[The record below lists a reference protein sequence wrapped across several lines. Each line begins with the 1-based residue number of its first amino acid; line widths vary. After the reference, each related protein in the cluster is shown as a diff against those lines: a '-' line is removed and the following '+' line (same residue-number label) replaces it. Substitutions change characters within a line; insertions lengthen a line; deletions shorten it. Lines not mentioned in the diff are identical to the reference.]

1 MSRPTFHLFR
11 RRRNVFLAVWFGFVM
26 AALASCAG
34 NSTGAGQPAATA
46 TPGSTPSG
54 STTSSLTSSS
64 STPSSST
71 TSGSGGLTVSGGK
84 DVPVPTIDKYREQ
97 AVNTIGPSIVE
108 VKTNTGLGS
117 GVIIRPDGYVVT
129 NHHVVSGASSVT
141 VTLANGRT
149 LPATVR
155 GSDTVDDLAVLK
167 VAATKLPAASFG
179 NSAQL
184 QVGQTVLAI
193 GNPLG
198 VTHTVT
204 DGIVSALN
212 RTVSEGQG
220 GGSIAN
226 AIQTSAPINPG
237 NSGGALINLGGQV
250 IGIPTLT
257 AVDPE
262 FNAPASG
269 IGFAIPSNVVIR
281 IAGQI
286 IKYGSVK
293 HTGRAALGILVTSV
307 TPNLAAQY
315 GLPVNHGA
323 LIAGITPG
331 GGASKAGMQK
341 NDVIVKVDN
350 TNIGSESDLLDV
362 LAQHSPGD
370 TVQVSVVTQNGGHKT
385 YTVKLGE
392 LPASAR

>member
-1 MSRPTFHLFR
+1 MFR
-11 RRRNVFLAVWFGFVM
+11 RRRDVFLAVWFGFAM
-26 AALASCAG
+26 GALASCAG
-34 NSTGAGQPAATA
+34 NTLQSGRPGATA
-46 TPGSTPSG
+46 TSSVPG
-54 STTSSLTSSS
+54 LALASSS
-64 STPSSST
+64 N
-71 TSGSGGLTVSGGK
+71 
-84 DVPVPTIDKYREQ
+84 VPVPTIDKYREQ
-97 AVNTIGPSIVE
+97 AVNSVGPSIVE
-108 VKTNTGLGS
+108 VKTNAGLGS
-117 GVIIRPDGYVVT
+117 GVIIKSNGYIVT
-129 NHHVVSGASSVT
+129 NHHVVSGASSVR

-167 VAATKLPAASFG
+167 LNTSGLPAASFG
-179 NSAQL
+179 NSTQL

-237 NSGGALINLGGQV
+237 NSGGALINLAGQV
-250 IGIPTLT
+250 VGIPTLT

-269 IGFAIPSNVVIR
+269 IGFAIPSNVVTR

-286 IKYGSVK
+286 IQYGKVR
-293 HTGRAALGILVTSV
+293 HTGRAALGVLVTSV
-307 TPNLAAQY
+307 TSNLAAQY
-315 GLPVNHGA
+315 GLPVSHGT
-323 LIAGITPG
+323 LIAGVTAG
-331 GGASKAGMQK
+331 GGASKAGIQK
-341 NDVIVKVDN
+341 GDVIVKVDN

-362 LAQHSPGD
+362 LAEHSPGD
-370 TVQVSVVTQNGGHKT
+370 TVKVAVVTSGGRHRT

>member
-1 MSRPTFHLFR
+1 MFRPTFHLFR
-11 RRRNVFLAVWFGFVM
+11 RRRDVFLAVWFGFAVG
-26 AALASCAG
+26 ALVSCAG
-34 NSTGAGQPAATA
+34 NSIQAGHPAATA
-46 TPGSTPSG
+46 TSG
-54 STTSSLTSSS
+54 ST
-64 STPSSST
+64 
-71 TSGSGGLTVSGGK
+71 GLALAGHNT
-84 DVPVPTIDKYREQ
+84 VPVPAIDTYREQ
-97 AVNTIGPSIVE
+97 AVNAVGPSIVE
-108 VKTNTGLGS
+108 VKTSTGLGS
-117 GVIIRPDGYVVT
+117 GVIIRSDGYVVT

-149 LPATVR
+149 LHATVR

-167 VAATKLPAASFG
+167 VTASKLPAATFG
-179 NSAQL
+179 NSTQL

-237 NSGGALINLGGQV
+237 NSGGGLINLGGQV
-250 IGIPTLT
+250 VGIPTLT

-269 IGFAIPSNVVIR
+269 IGFAIPSNVVTR

-286 IKYGSVK
+286 IRYGTVK
-293 HTGRAALGILVTSV
+293 HTGRAALGVLVTSV

-315 GLPVNHGA
+315 GLPVDHGT
-323 LIAGITPG
+323 LIAGVTAG
-331 GGASKAGMQK
+331 GGAARAGIQK

-362 LAQHSPGD
+362 LAEHSPGD
-370 TVQVSVVTQNGGHKT
+370 TVKVTVVTQSNQHKT
-385 YTVKLGE
+385 YTVTLGE